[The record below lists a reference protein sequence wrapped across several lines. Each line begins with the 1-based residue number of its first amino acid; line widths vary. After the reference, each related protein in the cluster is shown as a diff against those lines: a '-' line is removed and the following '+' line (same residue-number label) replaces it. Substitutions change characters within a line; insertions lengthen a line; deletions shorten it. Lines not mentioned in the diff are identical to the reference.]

1 VLGLVVAN
9 AVVTTSAAAAMTGQP
24 VLPPGATVEQ
34 PAASTGQFGLPPGAT
49 VEPVAASTGFA
60 LPPGATVEPVAAS
73 TGFALPPGATIEP
86 VAASTGQSGL
96 PPGATVEPV
105 AASTG
110 QPGGV
115 QVAPV
120 PSSPVVEVRGGLDWA
135 DAGIGAGIAFG
146 GILLLGGA
154 LLVIRRSGQRHRLAT
169 H

>member
-1 VLGLVVAN
+1 MYHDTLFRLGRTIVLGLVVSTAI
-9 AVVTTSAAAAMTGQP
+9 VTTSAAA
-24 VLPPGATVEQ
+24 V
-34 PAASTGQFGLPPGAT
+34 STGQFGLPPGAT
-49 VEPVAASTGFA
+49 VEPVAASSGQFG
-60 LPPGATVEPVAAS
+60 LPPGATVEPDAAS
-73 TGFALPPGATIEP
+73 
-86 VAASTGQSGL
+86 SGQFGL

-105 AASTG
+105 AASTE

-146 GILLLGGA
+146 GILLLGGG
-154 LLVIRRSGQRHRLAT
+154 LLVIRRSGRRHRLAT